1 MDGGRYREER
11 DERREVKRREGW
23 TEGGEEKRGMDGG
36 RYREEREIGRRGTE
50 KKRQSKSEKRE
61 RERELSRLDR

>member
-1 MDGGRYREER
+1 M
-11 DERREVKRREGW
+11 
-23 TEGGEEKRGMDGG
+23 
-36 RYREEREIGRRGTE
+36 REIGRRGTE

>member
-1 MDGGRYREER
+1 MREIGRRGRERWGTER
-11 DERREVKRREGW
+11 V
-23 TEGGEEKRGMDGG
+23 
-36 RYREEREIGRRGTE
+36 REIGRRGTE